1 MRLSFLKI
9 IEHMSDYL
17 FDYLSI
23 GEIRK
28 ATVLSH
34 FSKRMTGIEPAYPAW
49 EAGVLPMNYI
59 RECTYYT
66 RDTLFRQGTESIFG
80 KRKPQEIS

>member
-1 MRLSFLKI
+1 M
-9 IEHMSDYL
+9 
-17 FDYLSI
+17 
-23 GEIRK
+23 
-28 ATVLSH
+28 
-34 FSKRMTGIEPAYPAW
+34 KRMTGIEPAYPAW